1 VFLFIFIF
9 IFIFSLAEYSEN
21 EETHF
26 VEFAAQ
32 GSQCSAAHA
41 AYVKEKSGTI
51 IWLSDLK
58 KVSIILII

>member
-1 VFLFIFIF
+1 MQ
-9 IFIFSLAEYSEN
+9 N

-41 AYVKEKSGTI
+41 AFVKENSGTI

-58 KVSIILII
+58 KVSKTNKQRYQYTHSLPSLFLNLV